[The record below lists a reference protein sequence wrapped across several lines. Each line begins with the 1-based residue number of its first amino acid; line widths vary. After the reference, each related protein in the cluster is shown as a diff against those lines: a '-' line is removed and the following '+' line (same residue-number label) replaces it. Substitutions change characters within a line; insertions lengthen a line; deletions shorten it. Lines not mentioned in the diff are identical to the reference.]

1 MVIGLVAVI
10 ILQHLQI
17 LNYNAVHLK
26 LTQFIFRVNM
36 RKVGKA
42 KS

>member
-26 LTQFIFRVNM
+26 LTQFIFRVKM